1 MTEAIDAHTR
11 KEDQVTE
18 MQARLEENEM
28 EAQQQRGEISLLK
41 RQIKEKQTELTQRI
55 NENLALKSQNR
66 DLTNQL
72 ALRESENESLHI
84 QLGEEKIK
92 FAELEQ
98 HLTVT
103 NLQQAPPKSD
113 SSVLSSSRSTNEFG
127 RYRNTQSAYVTDFST
142 TPSTYDDQTTRISF
156 EPKTSAVAVGSPFY
170 PGEREELYR
179 QLQAVEHRMALQ
191 EEAFE
196 REQQQWAEDKR
207 KVIKY
212 QKLLQENY
220 VQMYKRSHA
229 LEREVKQLKS
239 QLQMAGLSSSTN
251 CDLYVGNSVPE
262 PDEQHRLSF
271 PMEI

>member
-11 KEDQVTE
+11 KEDLVSE
-18 MQARLEENEM
+18 MRARLEENEI

-41 RQIKEKQTELTQRI
+41 RQIKEKQTELTQRT
-55 NENLALKSQNR
+55 NENLAFKSQNR
-66 DLTNQL
+66 ELTNQV

-84 QLGEEKIK
+84 QLSEEKIK

-98 HLTVT
+98 HLAVT
-103 NLQQAPPKSD
+103 NLQQRPLSSD
-113 SSVLSSSRSTNEFG
+113 ASGLASSRSANELG
-127 RYRNTQSAYVTDFST
+127 LYRNAHSAYVTDFST
-142 TPSTYDDQTTRISF
+142 NPSSYGDQNTRLSF
-156 EPKTSAVAVGSPFY
+156 EPKTSAVTLSSPFY

-229 LEREVKQLKS
+229 LEREVNLLKS
-239 QLQMAGLSSSTN
+239 QLQMAGLSDSSN
-251 CDLYVGNSVPE
+251 CVLYSGNPATE
-262 PDEQHRLSF
+262 TDEQPNLSF